1 MSDDAFFAQLASLLG
16 TPEIT
21 AEERTA
27 VLDLTRVVAHGSERR
42 YAPLTAWA
50 LALTLSSDDSAA
62 DRTARVR
69 SAIGA
74 LEATMADPDGADQ
87 DGADPD
93 GADAAAA
100 DDASTT

>member
-1 MSDDAFFAQLASLLG
+1 MSDDAFFAQLAALLG

-50 LALTLSSDDSAA
+50 LALTLSAEDSA
-62 DRTARVR
+62 DERTARVR
-69 SAIGA
+69 AAITA
-74 LEATMADPDGADQ
+74 LEATMAD
-87 DGADPD
+87 GADPD
-93 GADAAAA
+93 EGGTAAADAA
-100 DDASTT
+100 STA